1 MQYDTTDER
10 VIITPDMLDEYDA
23 ETLPTP
29 GGRER
34 RLLILA
40 GLFVLINQVSLILA
54 RSRSALDL
62 WPVGVWIACAAV
74 GHRGLERKLPERD
87 PLLYP
92 LAMFLSGWGLN
103 LVSRLV
109 PSYMWRQS
117 LWLVIGTAAL
127 LGLVALPGDL
137 RWLRRYRYTWLIAGL
152 AVLAVGILIGENP
165 SGGGPRLWIWLRLG
179 RIYYQPSEL
188 LKILLI
194 AFLAS
199 YFADH
204 HRFIHADTIR
214 FGPVRIP
221 SLAFLA
227 PVLLMWGITV
237 VVLLWQRDLGTA
249 TLFFVVFLL
258 MLYVASGQTSLLVA
272 GMGLILVAAAVAYN
286 AFDVVALR
294 VDIWANPWSTAD
306 TSAYQVVQSLM
317 AISAGG
323 LFGQGIG
330 QGHPT
335 IIPVVHSDFAFAA
348 IGEEWGLLGLI
359 VVLAAIAVIVTR
371 GMRIAVQ
378 TRQTFRALLA
388 AGLSMTLGLQTL
400 MIAGGVLKLI
410 PLTGVTL
417 PFVSYGGSS
426 LLTSFVIVGLLLV
439 LSHAERSAA

>member
-1 MQYDTTDER
+1 MQFDTTEEQI
-10 VIITPDMLDEYDA
+10 IITPDMLDDYDA
-23 ETLPTP
+23 EALSSP
-29 GGRER
+29 GAREH

-40 GLFVLINQVSLILA
+40 GLFVLVNQIALVLA
-54 RSRSALDL
+54 RGRSVLDL
-62 WPVGVWIACAAV
+62 WPVGVWIVCAAV
-74 GHRGLERKLPERD
+74 GHRALERKLPDRD
-87 PLLYP
+87 PLLFS

-103 LVSRLV
+103 LISRLV
-109 PSYMWRQS
+109 PSFMWRQS

-152 AVLAVGILIGENP
+152 AVLAISILIGENP

-179 RIYYQPSEL
+179 HIYYQPSEL
-188 LKILLI
+188 LKILLV

-204 HRFIHADTIR
+204 HRFIHTGTLR
-214 FGPVRIP
+214 LGPVRIP
-221 SLAFLA
+221 SPAFLA

-258 MLYVASGQTSLLVA
+258 MLYVASGQMSLLIAGLALLAVA
-272 GMGLILVAAAVAYN
+272 GVVAYN

-294 VDIWANPWSTAD
+294 VDVWANPWTTAD
-306 TSAYQVVQSLM
+306 SSAYQIVQSLM

-330 QGHPT
+330 QGYPT

-348 IGEEWGLLGLI
+348 IGEEWGLLGIL
-359 VVLAAIAVIVTR
+359 VTLAVIAVIVTR
-371 GMRIAVQ
+371 GMRIAIQ

-388 AGLSMTLGLQTL
+388 AGLSMMVGVQAL
-400 MIAGGVLKLI
+400 MITAGALKLI

-426 LLTSFVIVGLLLV
+426 LLTSFVIIGFLLV
-439 LSHAERSAA
+439 LSHVERSAA

>member
-1 MQYDTTDER
+1 MQFDTTEER
-10 VIITPDMLDEYDA
+10 VIITPDMLDEVDA
-23 ETLPTP
+23 EALPSP
-29 GGRER
+29 GKRER

-40 GLFVLINQVSLILA
+40 GLFVLVNQIALVLA
-54 RSRSALDL
+54 RSRSVLDL
-62 WPVGVWIACAAV
+62 WPVGVWIACAAA
-74 GHRGLERKLPERD
+74 GHRALERKLPERD

-103 LVSRLV
+103 LISRLV

-204 HRFIHADTIR
+204 HRFIHADTFR
-214 FGPVRIP
+214 LGPVRLP
-221 SLAFLA
+221 SPAFLA

-258 MLYVASGQTSLLVA
+258 MLYVASGQTSLVVA
-272 GMGLILVAAAVAYN
+272 GMGLILVAAVVAYN

-294 VDIWANPWSTAD
+294 VDVWADPWPTAD

-330 QGHPT
+330 QGYPT

-348 IGEEWGLLGLI
+348 IGEEWGLLGLV

-371 GMRIAVQ
+371 GMRIAIQ

-388 AGLSMTLGLQTL
+388 AGLSMALGLQTL
-400 MIAGGVLKLI
+400 MITAGVLKLI

-426 LLTSFVIVGLLLV
+426 LLTSFVIIGLLLV
-439 LSHAERSAA
+439 LSHVERSAA